1 MSETF
6 DICEDHWIWA
16 LPLRPDSELTEAER
30 AISDEIEMALRRD
43 FMGCAL
49 QGSAQSAGAQQNG

>member
-1 MSETF
+1 MSEAF

-30 AISDEIEMALRRD
+30 AISDEIERALRRA

-49 QGSAQSAGAQQNG
+49 HGFGGSVDANG